1 MKHPKCRNRKS
12 INSKCVPSS
21 NRKSGSGSE
30 ARLCMQ
36 RPPSVRRPQSCA
48 LSSSSKV
55 CCCCLLAAVL
65 ILVLPF
71 FPLLLLL
78 LLLLLIS
85 DLAASAQLHPMP
97 LRPSEHQ
104 VLSRVCKLLI
114 FSDCTFI
121 LFFTFCQD
129 VSLDWRYAHYFG
141 ANVFLPLDYEVRYT
155 KYVFLPPD
163 YIVRYIKGMLKNWIG
178 DFWGFLELDLAF
190 SHHHYQCTD
199 SFSQHCSI
207 AGAGSWFPPTLPC
220 NQLEVNLSSLNP
232 RSSSLRCFWVFECL
246 NR

>member
-1 MKHPKCRNRKS
+1 MKHPKCRNP

-71 FPLLLLL
+71 FPLLLFLLLLLL

-121 LFFTFCQD
+121 LFLHFVRTFLWIEDMPTILVQT
-129 VSLDWRYAHYFG
+129 YFY
-141 ANVFLPLDYEVRYT
+141 LWIT
-155 KYVFLPPD
+155 KYV
-163 YIVRYIKGMLKNWIG
+163 I
-178 DFWGFLELDLAF
+178 
-190 SHHHYQCTD
+190 
-199 SFSQHCSI
+199 
-207 AGAGSWFPPTLPC
+207 
-220 NQLEVNLSSLNP
+220 LNTYFC
-232 RSSSLRCFWVFECL
+232 LRIT
-246 NR
+246 